1 MLNAGKRWTGRMVI
15 LMTITYWFNFRDFL
29 NIQRI
34 ANLHWRLLLPNGWME
49 LLSMAIVI
57 EKWPKSISHE
67 ICLLLNSF
75 GCIKGRQ
82 WDKKKWIR
90 PARGMDTSR
99 IERMNKR
106 ANLHTMFY
114 FDRFILPDLKWNI
127 NKKSIEVKHG
137 KKNISKRFKGF
148 FYFCFIS
155 SSVIKDLIFNLGQSN
170 WLCLC
175 TYEWNALK
183 RSGLTSNA
191 CLPLCLL
198 DFTISAIS
206 MLNLQ
211 RLWIPIQ
218 TSCFCYAPC
227 TLCEHIV
234 STFAFCIKRGLFN
247 SFLSASRNFLFYCA
261 Y

>member
-1 MLNAGKRWTGRMVI
+1 MPCLLWRHHILESELFSVRGFVALTQNTWKPLSKNIKLALMLNAGKRWTGRMVI

-170 WLCLC
+170 WLCL
-175 TYEWNALK
+175 WH
-183 RSGLTSNA
+183 RHR
-191 CLPLCLL
+191 LCVRM
-198 DFTISAIS
+198 SE
-206 MLNLQ
+206 ML
-211 RLWIPIQ
+211 WK
-218 TSCFCYAPC
+218 
-227 TLCEHIV
+227 EV
-234 STFAFCIKRGLFN
+234 V
-247 SFLSASRNFLFYCA
+247 
-261 Y
+261 